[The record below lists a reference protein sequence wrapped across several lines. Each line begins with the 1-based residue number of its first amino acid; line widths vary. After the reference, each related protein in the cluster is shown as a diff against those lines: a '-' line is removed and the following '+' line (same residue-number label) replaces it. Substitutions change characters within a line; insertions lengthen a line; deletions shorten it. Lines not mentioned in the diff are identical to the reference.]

1 MKMKWVVSKTV
12 VIESVIVIAM
22 VTTALL
28 LQSFTGDFP
37 LDIFAFPLNIVVI
50 ALWLA
55 IVGVIY
61 KRRNDLK
68 VAQSLLSMRA
78 TWLSL
83 GSMVATGIYLGLER
97 VPSSSSWLVVLGI
110 LFILTHLLFVTLRGW
125 RTPKGIRWRFT
136 LLHVGLIIAL
146 GAGFWGAPDR
156 EQLRVALKENRPVE
170 MAYHTDGT
178 ATRIDHKIT
187 LRDLETTYAESGA
200 PTHFAATI
208 EVEGACHT
216 ISVNHPYN
224 RTLSEKIYLISIGNN
239 PMDGTPY
246 CVVEIV
252 REPWQWLSLTGI
264 VMLLAG
270 AVMLFIRGPRH
281 AANKKT
287 E

>member
-1 MKMKWVVSKTV
+1 VIECVTV
-12 VIESVIVIAM
+12 VIIVAI
-22 VTTALL
+22 ALL
-28 LQSFTGDFP
+28 LQYTIGDFP
-37 LDIFAFPLNIVVI
+37 LDIFTFPLNIVI
-50 ALWLA
+50 MALW
-55 IVGVIY
+55 IVVVYVIY
-61 KRRNDLK
+61 SNRNSLAL
-68 VAQSLLSMRA
+68 AQSLLSIRA

-97 VPSSSSWLVVLGI
+97 EPSSTSWLVVVGI
-110 LFILTHLLFVTLRGW
+110 LFTLTHLLFVTLRGW
-125 RTPKGIRWRFT
+125 RTPMGIRWRFT

-224 RTLSEKIYLISIGNN
+224 RTLSEKIYLINIGDD

>member
-1 MKMKWVVSKTV
+1 MEMKWVVSKTI
-12 VIESVIVIAM
+12 VIECVIVIAM
-22 VTTALL
+22 VATALL
-28 LQSFTGDFP
+28 LQSFIGDFP

-55 IVGVIY
+55 IVGVTY
-61 KRRNDLK
+61 KNRNGLK

-97 VPSSSSWLVVLGI
+97 VPSSTSWLVVLGI
-110 LFILTHLLFVTLRGW
+110 LFTLTHLLFVTLRGW

-136 LLHVGLIIAL
+136 LLHVGLIVTL

-156 EQLRVALKENRPVE
+156 EQLRMALKENKPIE

-187 LRDLETTYAESGA
+187 LCDLEATYTESGA
-200 PTHFAATI
+200 PTYFAATI
-208 EVEGACHT
+208 EIEGASHT
-216 ISVNHPYN
+216 ISVNHPFN
-224 RTLSEKIYLISIGNN
+224 RTLSEKIYLVSIGND
-239 PMDGTPY
+239 PVDGTPY

-264 VMLLAG
+264 AMLLAG

-281 AANKKT
+281 VANKQTK
-287 E
+287 

>member
-1 MKMKWVVSKTV
+1 MEMKWVVSKTI
-12 VIESVIVIAM
+12 VIECVIVIAM
-22 VTTALL
+22 VATALL
-28 LQSFTGDFP
+28 LQSFIGDFP

-55 IVGVIY
+55 IVGVTY
-61 KRRNDLK
+61 KNRNGLK

-97 VPSSSSWLVVLGI
+97 VPSSTSWLVVVAI
-110 LFILTHLLFVTLRGW
+110 LFTLTHLLLITMRGW

-156 EQLRVALKENRPVE
+156 EQLRMALKENRPVE
-170 MAYHTDGT
+170 KAYHTDGT

-187 LRDLETTYAESGA
+187 LCDLEATYTESGA
-200 PTHFAATI
+200 PTYFAATI

-224 RTLSEKIYLISIGNN
+224 KTLSEKIYLVSIGND

-252 REPWQWLSLTGI
+252 HEPWQWLSLTGI

-287 E
+287 K